1 MTFRIQP
8 IVRPGRRRPSAD
20 DRHQQRAASLG
31 LVLLAV
37 VALVTVLGV
46 GVAGYYGDHMSAVA
60 SVDGTGITR
69 DEWLAQQKVDVFR
82 YDRLAQQI
90 RAAMATGQL
99 DPATGERDLQHVA
112 REVAAIPSTAIQELI
127 DRTLQEKLAAQMGI
141 TVTDAEVDAQLASE
155 GNTVEVR
162 HVLAIFVAPGASPVV
177 GPEPGASPLPGVSG
191 GAGAATPSPS
201 PTASPGAP
209 AATKRPSATPR
220 ATASPRPSA
229 RTGAAP
235 RTPRPSPTPTAAPA
249 ASTGANPGA
258 SATAGSSPSPSGQ
271 PTPAQQAQAQAA
283 AEQALAALQAGAPFA
298 QVARTYSTDPSATSG
313 GDYGYVSASD
323 TVDQAW
329 IRALFSLPVGGTT
342 SVVEGAD
349 GVYRI
354 GRVVSIVPAH
364 ADPNFAQTIQR
375 AGVSLAA
382 YRAWVRGDLY
392 RQKLATRILAQATS
406 GNVQQVHAWEI
417 RIAVPAA
424 VPAAGSPAGSAAPV
438 PAGGSSLPS
447 GATGG
452 PSAAPVPGASVQL
465 PAVPAASVPAE
476 LIKPTATPIPGGSPS
491 ARASAGGAPSVGA
504 TPVAGASSAPGGSP
518 AASGSPAAAFAPQPS
533 AVRLRA
539 IQQALAQPGAS
550 FAAIA
555 RVDSDAPDANAG
567 GDMGWIAPYQVD
579 PAVEQVLLALK
590 VGQVSQPVTRP
601 DGVYL
606 YMVSERALRP
616 VDAAQQAV
624 LASTAFTYWY
634 RQQVAAATI
643 WRSPGLPAASSAADE
658 GSAG

>member
-8 IVRPGRRRPSAD
+8 IVRRGRRRPAAD
-20 DRHQQRAASLG
+20 DRHQQRIVSLG
-31 LVLLAV
+31 LAVLAIVAV
-37 VALVTVLGV
+37 VTVVGV
-46 GVAGYYGDHMSAVA
+46 GVASYYGDHMSAVA

-69 DEWLAQQKVDVFR
+69 DAWLAQQKVDAFR
-82 YDRLAQQI
+82 YDRLDQQI
-90 RAAMATGQL
+90 RAAMTTGQL
-99 DPATGERDLQHVA
+99 DQATGERDLQHVA
-112 REVAAIPSTAIQELI
+112 AEVAAIPSGAIQELI

-141 TVTDAEVDAQLASE
+141 TVTDAEVNARLASE
-155 GNTVEVR
+155 GSTVEVR
-162 HVLAIFVAPGASPVV
+162 RVLAIFVAPGISPVI
-177 GPEPGASPLPGVSG
+177 GPDPGASALPGVPG
-191 GAGAATPSPS
+191 AAGAATPSAS
-201 PTASPGAP
+201 PTASPSAP
-209 AATKRPSATPR
+209 PATKRPSATPR
-220 ATASPRPSA
+220 PTASPRPSA
-229 RTGAAP
+229 RPGTATH
-235 RTPRPSPTPTAAPA
+235 TPRPSPSPTGVA
-249 ASTGANPGA
+249 GANSGAATGA
-258 SATAGSSPSPSGQ
+258 SAAPSASPSASGQ
-271 PTPAQQAQAQAA
+271 PTPAQQAQARAA

-323 TVDQAW
+323 GVDPAW

-342 SVVEGAD
+342 DVVEGAD

-364 ADPNFAQTIQR
+364 ADPNFQQTIQR

-382 YRAWVRGDLY
+382 YRAWIRGDLY
-392 RQKLATRILAQATS
+392 RQKLAARILSQATS

-424 VPAAGSPAGSAAPV
+424 SVPSAAGSPEPV
-438 PAGGSSLPS
+438 PAGGSPLPS
-447 GATGG
+447 GAPGE
-452 PSAAPVPGASVQL
+452 SAASPVPGASVL
-465 PAVPAASVPAE
+465 VPAVPAPSVPAE
-476 LIKPTATPIPGGSPS
+476 LIKPTATPAPGTSPAVGASPGG
-491 ARASAGGAPSVGA
+491 ATSAGALPQ
-504 TPVAGASSAPGGSP
+504 TPAPGT
-518 AASGSPAAAFAPQPS
+518 SPAAAASQPPGVAFTPQS
-533 AVRLRA
+533 ADVRLRDV
-539 IQQALAQPGAS
+539 QQALAQPGAS

-567 GDMGWIAPYQVD
+567 GDMGWIAPYQLD

-601 DGVYL
+601 DGIYL

-624 LASTAFTYWY
+624 LASTAFTNWY
-634 RQQVAAATI
+634 QAQVAAASI
-643 WRSPGLPAASSAADE
+643 WRSPGLPAASAAPVE